1 MSVSI
6 LEGFPYLSAPL
17 YMLLEL
23 DEGMLPRIYQ
33 MEADPDPQPLFADTE
48 LSTHLDQGPWLVRIT
63 PEGQYLAAY
72 RQEPGQWPGILLAS
86 KQPMEA
92 LLAHLRRMLIVQ
104 FDGQRKG
111 VLRYY
116 DPRVASYLFPATEA
130 SGAWLGP
137 IEQFV
142 WHGSTWPEQ
151 ASDTCHWRTLLR
163 QASSPS
169 VMPSRGLVLDKMQV
183 AALEQQQIEAFAYE
197 CWRTQSQ
204 ADFPQV
210 LEYLQQGLASG
221 FDEEQSL
228 NTYLQLRLAHPRHLQ
243 HPQIAA
249 GQVQWRLQQLQA
261 WLEATPA
268 PMENQG

>member
-23 DEGMLPRIYQ
+23 DDEILQRIYQ

-48 LSTHLDQGPWLVRIT
+48 LSAHLDQGPWLVRIT

-86 KQPMEA
+86 KQPMEV

-130 SGAWLGP
+130 TGTWLGP

-142 WHGSTWPEQ
+142 WHSSTWPEQ
-151 ASDTCHWRTLLR
+151 ASGTCHWRTL
-163 QASSPS
+163 QGANEPAMVPSS
-169 VMPSRGLVLDKMQV
+169 GLALDKPQI
-183 AALEQQQIEAFAYE
+183 AALEQQQTEAFAYD
-197 CWRTQSQ
+197 CWQTQSQ
-204 ADFPQV
+204 AEFSQV
-210 LEYLQQGLASG
+210 LAYLQQGLAAG

-228 NTYLQLRLAHPRHLQ
+228 STYLELRLTHPRHRN

-249 GQVQWRLQQLQA
+249 GQDEWRLQQLQA

>member
-6 LEGFPYLSAPL
+6 LEGFPHLSAPL

-23 DEGMLPRIYQ
+23 EDGMLQRIYQ
-33 MEADPDPQPLFADTE
+33 MEAEPDPRPLFADTE
-48 LSTHLDQGPWLVRIT
+48 LSAHLDQGPWLVRIT
-63 PEGQYLAAY
+63 PEGQWLSAY
-72 RQEPGQWPGILLAS
+72 HQAPEQWPGILLAS
-86 KQPMEA
+86 SQPVEA
-92 LLAHLRRMLIVQ
+92 LLTQLRKMLVVQ

-116 DPRVASYLFPATEA
+116 DPHVACYLFPATEA
-130 SGAWLGP
+130 AQSWLGP
-137 IEQFV
+137 IEQLV
-142 WHGSTWPEQ
+142 WHGATWPEQ
-151 ASDTCHWRTLLR
+151 VSGTGHWRGLQR
-163 QASSPS
+163 QAGSPAS
-169 VMPSRGLVLDKMQV
+169 VPSGGMVLDKVQI
-183 AALEQQQIEAFAYE
+183 AALEQQQIEAFAYK

-204 ADFPQV
+204 ADYPQV
-210 LEYLQQGLASG
+210 LGYLQQGLAAG

-228 NTYLQLRLAHPRHLQ
+228 NAYLQLRLAHPRHLQ